1 MIIQSRNMQ
10 QEKSINILVS
20 YDQCMV
26 AEGLEAILSKRKH
39 FILSSLRK
47 NNINLH
53 LTISAEQPDLL
64 ITEFSNITKR
74 SIDYLFQLH
83 KTLPKLKILVVSD
96 LPPHEFL
103 KSIMNSID
111 GYLIRTCSSDKLVL
125 AIEEIMTTGKYICSQ
140 LIPVLIEEDSQN
152 NHQIELTEREKE
164 ILSQLF
170 IAKDNLEIAET
181 LNISQTTVRTHL
193 KNIRNKFGDINQ
205 IQMMHYACNKS
216 LHKDKRIPLCPNC
229 RFFCKKL
236 NN

>member
-1 MIIQSRNMQ
+1 MQ
-10 QEKSINILVS
+10 KEKSIDILVS

-26 AEGLEAILSKRKH
+26 AEGLEAILSKHKQ
-39 FILSSLRK
+39 FCLSDLMK

-53 LTISAEQPDLL
+53 STIGTEKPDLL
-64 ITEFSNITKR
+64 IIEFSNISKR
-74 SIDYLFQLH
+74 SIDYLIQLH
-83 KTLPKLKILVVSD
+83 KTLPKLKILVISD
-96 LPPHEFL
+96 VPPHEFL

-111 GYLIRTCSSDKLVL
+111 GYLIRSCSSDKLIL
-125 AIEEIMTTGKYICSQ
+125 AIHEIMTTGKYICSQ
-140 LIPVLIEEDSQN
+140 LIPVLFEEDSQN
-152 NHQIELTEREKE
+152 NHQIELTLREKE

-216 LHKDKRIPLCPNC
+216 LHKDNCMPLCPNC
-229 RFFCKKL
+229 KFYCKKL

>member
-1 MIIQSRNMQ
+1 MQ
-10 QEKSINILVS
+10 KEKSINILVS

-26 AEGLEAILSKRKH
+26 AEGLDAILSKHKQ
-39 FILSSLRK
+39 FCLSSLRK

-53 LTISAEQPDLL
+53 QTISLEQHDLL
-64 ITEFSNITKR
+64 ITEFSNISKL
-74 SIDYLFQLH
+74 SVDYLIQLH
-83 KTLPKLKILVVSD
+83 KSLPKLKILVVSD
-96 LPPHEFL
+96 MPPHEFL

-111 GYLIRTCSSDKLVL
+111 GYLIRSCSSEKLIL
-125 AIEEIMTTGKYICSQ
+125 AIEEIMANGKYICSQ
-140 LIPVLIEEDSQN
+140 LIPVLFEENLQN
-152 NHQIELTEREKE
+152 NHQIELTLREKD

-205 IQMMHYACNKS
+205 VQMMHYACNKS
-216 LHKDKRIPLCPNC
+216 LHKDNCMPLCPNC
-229 RFFCKKL
+229 KFFCKKA